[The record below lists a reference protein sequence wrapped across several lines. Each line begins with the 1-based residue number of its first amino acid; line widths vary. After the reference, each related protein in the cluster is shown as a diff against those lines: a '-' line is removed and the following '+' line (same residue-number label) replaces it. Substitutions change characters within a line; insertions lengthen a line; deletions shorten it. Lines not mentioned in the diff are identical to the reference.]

1 MVLTFGP
8 KRVTCLEVTSM
19 VIHFVALKMT
29 MHFVALKSFLSDL
42 KLVLKLKEET
52 SYRVT

>member
-19 VIHFVALKMT
+19 VIHFVALKMRYILWLWKVFCRT
-29 MHFVALKSFLSDL
+29 
-42 KLVLKLKEET
+42 
-52 SYRVT
+52 